1 MVRVTACRAVS
12 HEFKSRFSRNEIK
25 NMTLI
30 QTEYYPI
37 LVYLLIAAG
46 LALVIFIMSYS
57 VAKNTGETEKLS
69 AYECGFDPFDDAR
82 SQFDIR
88 FYLVAMLFLI
98 FDLEASFIFPWVIS
112 LGKVS
117 ILSYWSIIDFIFE
130 LIVGYIYAW
139 NIGALEWE

>member
-1 MVRVTACRAVS
+1 
-12 HEFKSRFSRNEIK
+12 
-25 NMTLI
+25 MTLI